1 MRLIIMIALAFV
13 FVGCSSIKVARL
25 NPEKPAGLPFY
36 LTKPMVKVSQ
46 VKYVFKKTADLS
58 EVYTIETLEK
68 EIVTVQDKKAL
79 YTINHIRSFVGESK
93 FTVERPTGTTTNNSD
108 IAKVAIENK
117 EGVTEFLKGL
127 FEGSKSLAEAAKTI
141 SEVAPPP
148 SGLLTT
154 EEASY
159 FKELLLNEKI
169 IVFKTVEKIW
179 FEELN

>member
-13 FVGCSSIKVARL
+13 FVGGCSSIKVARL
-25 NPEKPAGLPFY
+25 NPEKPDGLPFY

-46 VKYVFKKTADLS
+46 VKYIFKKLPDLS

-68 EIVTVQDKKAL
+68 EIVTVQDKKAS
-79 YTINHIRSFVGESK
+79 YTINNIRSFVGESTFK
-93 FTVERPTGTTTNNSD
+93 VERSSGTSTNNSD
-108 IAKVAIENK
+108 IAKVEVVNK

-141 SEVAPPP
+141 GMAAPPP
-148 SGLLTT
+148 GLLTT
-154 EEASY
+154 EESNY
-159 FKELLLNEKI
+159 FQKLVEKDI
-169 IVFKTVEKIW
+169 LVFKTVEKIW